1 VTRHFLLRACV
12 GALLLAGLAAAHPSV
27 LAGVDGGLWEVT
39 GQGPPARLCIR
50 DPLVLAEYEHRSSSC
65 TRSILRSDGQSV
77 VVSYSCS
84 GGGFGQSQLSLLTPR
99 SLQIDT
105 QGILGGEPYHYVLDA
120 RRVGDCPRH

>member
-1 VTRHFLLRACV
+1 VSGQGAPVRLCV
-12 GALLLAGLAAAHPSV
+12 ADPLLLAA
-27 LAGVDGGLWEVT
+27 
-39 GQGPPARLCIR
+39 
-50 DPLVLAEYEHRSSSC
+50 YEHHSMRC
-65 TRSILRSDGQSV
+65 THSVIRSDGQSA

-105 QGILGGEPYHYVLDA
+105 QGIMGGEPYHYVLDA

>member
-1 VTRHFLLRACV
+1 MTRQFLLRSCV
-12 GALLLAGLAAAHPSV
+12 GVLLFGLTAAAPSV
-27 LAGVDGGLWEVT
+27 LAGVDGGLWEIT
-39 GQGPPARLCIR
+39 GQGPPARLCIG
-50 DPLVLAEYEHRSSSC
+50 DPLLLAVYEHRSSSC
-65 TRSILRSDGQSV
+65 RRSVLRSDGQSA

-120 RRVGDCPRH
+120 RRLGDCPRH

>member
-1 VTRHFLLRACV
+1 VTRQFLLRACV
-12 GALLLAGLAAAHPSV
+12 GALLFAGLTAARPSV

-39 GQGPPARLCIR
+39 GQGPPARICIG
-50 DPLVLAEYEHRSSSC
+50 DPLVLAVYEHRSSSC
-65 TRSILRSDGQSV
+65 TRSVLRNDGQSA

-99 SLQIDT
+99 SLEIDT
-105 QGILGGEPYHYVLDA
+105 QGILGGEPYHYVLAA